1 MQTPLLHED
10 IRARSVRSSSQRN
23 TKLPCP
29 PDTRALLAES
39 QDHAALEQAIELIE
53 MRYEEHRAR
62 LELEAMFAEG
72 GMGCL

>member
-1 MQTPLLHED
+1 MQTPQLHED
-10 IRARSVRSSSQRN
+10 IRAPSVRWSSQRN
-23 TKLPCP
+23 ATLPRP
-29 PDTRALLAES
+29 QATSELFAES
-39 QDHAALEQAIELIE
+39 QDHAALEQAMELIE

>member
-1 MQTPLLHED
+1 
-10 IRARSVRSSSQRN
+10 
-23 TKLPCP
+23 
-29 PDTRALLAES
+29 
-39 QDHAALEQAIELIE
+39 